1 MDEQIT
7 LITVTRALGNG
18 RETRAETARNVWA
31 GVKSVARSEFYQASQ
46 AGMTA
51 ELIFKVNSDELGGAE
66 YVEYPARE
74 GVDPA
79 GDRFKILRTYR
90 TDARYTELTCQK
102 MR

>member
-7 LITVTRALGNG
+7 LITVTRALDNG
-18 RETRAETARNVWA
+18 RETKSETARNVWA
-31 GVKSVARSEFYQASQ
+31 GVKSVTRSEFYQAHQ

-51 ELIFKVNSDELGGAE
+51 ALVFKVNTDELGGAE

-79 GDRFKILRTYR
+79 GDRYKILRTYR
-90 TDARYTELTCQK
+90 TDATYTELTCEK